1 MKIEIIDEKIV
12 LYLYNYFFKS
22 LDKDNITKEIKNIF
36 IRLIKYYKLKINGI
50 YEVFVY
56 ENKKYGTILEIVKLE
71 ELLFHK
77 DLIDI
82 KVKIFKDVNIYLKSD
97 NYFIFDEFKGIY
109 YKDNNY
115 YIDIKNINNL
125 INIIEFIDIIYNEK
139 DNYLDNM
146 LLIK

>member
-1 MKIEIIDEKIV
+1 M
-12 LYLYNYFFKS
+12 
-22 LDKDNITKEIKNIF
+22 
-36 IRLIKYYKLKINGI
+36 
-50 YEVFVY
+50 
-56 ENKKYGTILEIVKLE
+56 
-71 ELLFHK
+71 
-77 DLIDI
+77 
-82 KVKIFKDVNIYLKSD
+82 KIFKDVNIYLKSD
-97 NYFIFDEFKGIY
+97 NYFIFDKFKNIY

>member
-56 ENKKYGTILEIVKLE
+56 ENKKYGTILEIIKQE

-97 NYFIFDEFKGIY
+97 NYFIFDKFKNIY

>member
-1 MKIEIIDEKIV
+1 MKREIIGEKVV

-22 LDKDNITKEIKNIF
+22 LDRDNITKEIKDIF

-50 YEVFVY
+50 YEVLVY
-56 ENKKYGTILEIVKLE
+56 ENKSYGTILEIVKLE
-71 ELLFHK
+71 ELLFHP

-82 KVKIFKDVNIYLKSD
+82 KVKIFKDINIYLKTN
-97 NYFIFDEFKGIY
+97 NYFILDKFKDIY

-115 YIDIKNINNL
+115 YIYIKNINNI

>member
-22 LDKDNITKEIKNIF
+22 LDRDNITKEIKDIF

-50 YEVFVY
+50 YEVLVY
-56 ENKKYGTILEIVKLE
+56 ENKSYGTILEIVKLE
-71 ELLFHK
+71 ELLFHP

-82 KVKIFKDVNIYLKSD
+82 KVKIFKDINIYLKTN
-97 NYFIFDEFKGIY
+97 NYFILDKFKDIY

-115 YIDIKNINNL
+115 YIDIKNINNI

>member
-22 LDKDNITKEIKNIF
+22 LDKDNITKEIKDLF

-50 YEVFVY
+50 YEVLVY
-56 ENKKYGTILEIVKLE
+56 ENKKYGTILEIIKQE

-97 NYFIFDEFKGIY
+97 NYFIFDKFKNIY

-115 YIDIKNINNL
+115 YIDIKNINKL